1 MDEIDWN
8 KQNLFYSKMLRIR
21 IIEEKLASIYAEQE
35 MRCPVHF
42 CIGQEA
48 VPVGVCQSLNS
59 TDTVLSNHRSH
70 GPYVAKGGCLKK
82 MIAELYGKATGC
94 TSGKGG
100 SMHLIDNSVNFLGA
114 SSIVAG
120 TIPIAVG
127 VGFFNKL
134 RNLESISVVFFGD
147 GATEEGLFY
156 ESLNFAALH
165 NLPVLFVCE
174 NNFYSV
180 YSPLSV
186 RQPARRK
193 IYKLAKAMG
202 LDSTKVDGNNVNS
215 IYFASLDALN
225 SIRCG
230 KGPYLIEAETYRWL
244 EHCGPNFD
252 NNIGYR
258 TEEEFLEW
266 KKRDSLKNLENKLL
280 KELIISESLI
290 KTLKNEITEEVMDAI
305 DYAKSS
311 PFPEAKEL
319 NKTVYA
325 C

>member
-59 TDTVLSNHRSH
+59 TDTVLSNHRSPGH
-70 GPYVAKGGCLKK
+70 YLAKGGCLKK

>member
-70 GPYVAKGGCLKK
+70 GHYLAKGGCLKK